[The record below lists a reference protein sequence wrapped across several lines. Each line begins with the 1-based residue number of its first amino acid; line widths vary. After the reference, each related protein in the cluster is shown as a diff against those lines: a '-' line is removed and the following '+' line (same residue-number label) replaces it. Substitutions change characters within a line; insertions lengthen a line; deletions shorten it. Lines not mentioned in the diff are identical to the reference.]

1 MFKQIGMHLRKFRI
15 GPFGITAFVILV
27 LNACMRL
34 SLIAHNWPLTNS
46 DEDTLGL
53 MALHIAY
60 HGQFPIFFY
69 GQSFLGPLE
78 AYVGAAIF
86 LLSGPTV
93 FSLRLGMI
101 LLFTLFLV
109 SMYLLTSLLYT
120 KKLALFT
127 LVVLS
132 LGSPEVLLRELA
144 AQGGHPET
152 PLFGAV
158 IVLFTTWLALTYK
171 PNLSPRD
178 QKRRIM
184 LYGIWGC
191 ILGVAFWND
200 PLATPF
206 ILTAGLG
213 LILFC
218 RAELRKATLLGIVLG
233 ILVGVSPLLIYNFTS
248 PIEQS
253 SLSLFG
259 FFTYQGPAQPHPSI
273 IGKFAAA
280 LLVLLPLATEANPL
294 CPLTRQQVWPITGQ
308 SGPYVIQC
316 TLVHGTWGLGIIVL
330 WAIAAFIAV
339 REFRSSILAHSPEER
354 RAAVIQFARLMLLAS
369 AGLSFIVFT
378 FSAQGVLDPWFNNR
392 YLVAFAVATPAVLW
406 PLWATLAAKKPARC
420 MSFRLINAKKVL
432 SYGLLLLLVA
442 TLVKGTIDTFQQI
455 PQVEAE
461 TRQDYT
467 LVHDLLDL
475 GTTHMYTDYWTCD
488 LVIFLSRERIVCA
501 TLDEQLKPALDR
513 YIPYK
518 EIVNSDPHSSYVFPI
533 GSPQATAFASKIA
546 KSGRHYQHTIID
558 GYDIY
563 QPIIQGS
570 S

>member
-1 MFKQIGMHLRKFRI
+1 MLKQIGMHLRKFRI

-27 LNACMRL
+27 LNACIR
-34 SLIAHNWPLTNS
+34 IALKVHKWTMTYS

-53 MALHIAY
+53 IALHIAY
-60 HGQFPIFFY
+60 HGQFHIFFY

-78 AYVGAAIF
+78 AYVGAVIF
-86 LLSGPTV
+86 LLSSPTV

-101 LLFTLFLV
+101 LLFILFLV
-109 SMYLLTSLLYT
+109 SMFLLTSLLYT

-127 LVVLS
+127 LVMLS

-233 ILVGVSPLLIYNFTS
+233 ILCVVCSSLIYNFTS

-308 SGPYVIQC
+308 SSPMFFNARLYMAPG
-316 TLVHGTWGLGIIVL
+316 GWVL
-330 WAIAAFIAV
+330 LFFGALRPSLPSGSFAPRSWHILLR
-339 REFRSSILAHSPEER
+339 REGQRSSGS
-354 RAAVIQFARLMLLAS
+354 
-369 AGLSFIVFT
+369 
-378 FSAQGVLDPWFNNR
+378 
-392 YLVAFAVATPAVLW
+392 LV
-406 PLWATLAAKKPARC
+406 
-420 MSFRLINAKKVL
+420 
-432 SYGLLLLLVA
+432 
-442 TLVKGTIDTFQQI
+442 
-455 PQVEAE
+455 
-461 TRQDYT
+461 
-467 LVHDLLDL
+467 
-475 GTTHMYTDYWTCD
+475 
-488 LVIFLSRERIVCA
+488 
-501 TLDEQLKPALDR
+501 
-513 YIPYK
+513 
-518 EIVNSDPHSSYVFPI
+518 
-533 GSPQATAFASKIA
+533 
-546 KSGRHYQHTIID
+546 
-558 GYDIY
+558 
-563 QPIIQGS
+563 
-570 S
+570 